1 MVNKSI
7 FIILLLVLTYGLFAQ
22 SDTGMA
28 NVGGIS
34 AYTYDGARSG
44 VEKLKMNVYI
54 LGQVYKPGLYLV
66 PDDTNFLTLLALAGG
81 PKEDAKLTKI
91 RVIRPK
97 GEGEN
102 PEILWVNLKKYME
115 SAEEDLLPML
125 MPGDTVV
132 LSGTIFYAF
141 TKVVDF
147 LSKVA
152 IALSVYNV
160 ITNL

>member
-1 MVNKSI
+1 MNKSI
-7 FIILLLVLTYGLFAQ
+7 FIILLLVMTYGLFAQ
-22 SDTGMA
+22 SDTGTS

-81 PKEDAKLTKI
+81 PKEDAKLNKI
-91 RVIRPK
+91 RVIRPR
-97 GEGEN
+97 GEGEK
-102 PEILWVNLKKYME
+102 PEIMWVNLKKYME
-115 SAEEDLLPML
+115 TADEDLLPML
-125 MPGDTVV
+125 MPGDTVI

-152 IALSVYNV
+152 VALSVYNL
-160 ITNL
+160 IANLK

>member
-1 MVNKSI
+1 MNKSI

-115 SAEEDLLPML
+115 SAEENLLPML